1 MKFCFH
7 CCNEPQGLSSCE
19 RGKPRSYL
27 PHLSFVFMYVHMRGW
42 AGLVTK
48 ILGSP
53 EEALNS
59 NSKSIK
65 RQAYLTK
72 EVVTNS
78 EKTKHCQNSPGVR
91 CKTCVKL
98 QLESFGYL

>member
-1 MKFCFH
+1 MNPRDSLHVSVVNQDLICPIF
-7 CCNEPQGLSSCE
+7 LLCE
-19 RGKPRSYL
+19 L
-27 PHLSFVFMYVHMRGW
+27 MYVHMRGW

-65 RQAYLTK
+65 RQAYLIK
-72 EVVTNS
+72 EVETNS

-91 CKTCVKL
+91 SKTCVKL